1 MKVILLKD
9 TAKLGKRGD
18 VKDVADSYAINVL
31 IKKGDA
37 LQATPSELAKWK
49 AKEEAKVRQKEVA
62 VNTFLS
68 LVEKLKQSEIIIADK
83 KHDEKGQLFAQV
95 KESDIAQAIF
105 SVTGLSI
112 DPKQLHIP
120 THIKALGRYT
130 VSIQQGGRSA
140 EFVIIVR

>member
-1 MKVILLKD
+1 
-9 TAKLGKRGD
+9 LGKRGE
-18 VKDVADSYAINVL
+18 VKDVADSFAINVL

-37 LQATPSELAKWK
+37 LQATPNELAKWK
-49 AKEEAKVRQKEVA
+49 AKEESKLRQKEVA

-68 LVEKLKQSEIIIADK
+68 LAEKLKKSEISISGK

-95 KESDIAQAIF
+95 KEVDIADAIF

-120 THIKALGRYT
+120 SHIKSLGEYT
-130 VSIQQGGRSA
+130 ITLKQGERST
-140 EFVIIVR
+140 EFKVKVC